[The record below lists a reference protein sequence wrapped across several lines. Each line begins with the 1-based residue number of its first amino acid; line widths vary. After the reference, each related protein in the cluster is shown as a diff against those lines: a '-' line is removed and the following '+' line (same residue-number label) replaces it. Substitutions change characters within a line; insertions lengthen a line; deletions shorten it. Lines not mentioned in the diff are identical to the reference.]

1 MKAECS
7 VEKIKEALTQVE
19 RITGKNLTLPIL
31 SAILIIVSK
40 NQCKLRSTN
49 LSIGI
54 EIDIPAKVTEEGV
67 VAVKGDIISQ
77 FFNTIK
83 TQGTITLESV
93 NDNLIIKTKESSSTI
108 KCLPSEDFP
117 TIPVVESNEYS
128 ISGKKFIEGLRSVY
142 YSASLSDIKPEI
154 ASIYI
159 YKNSEDLVFVA
170 TDSFRLAEKKVK
182 LNTNI
187 EFPEILLPFK
197 NTVEIIRVLQESTGD
212 IFIKSTKTQISFTDK
227 ERGIYLTSRIIDGIF
242 PDYKQILPK
251 EYTTE
256 VTVLKQDL
264 LQALKLSNI
273 FSDKFNQIV
282 LKVNIGEKFL
292 EINSKNNDV
301 GENTVK
307 VGIKCSGEDIS
318 MSFNQKYF
326 LDCFQSISEDT
337 VVLHFTQT
345 NRPMTIQGGAA
356 NSFLYLVMPL
366 NR

>member
-31 SAILIIVSK
+31 SAVLIIVSK

-67 VAVKGDIISQ
+67 VAVKGDIIAQ

-83 TQGTITLESV
+83 TQGTITLESI
-93 NDNLIIKTKESSSTI
+93 NDNLVITTKESSSTI

-117 TIPVVESNEYS
+117 TIPVVESVEY
-128 ISGKKFIEGLRSVY
+128 IIPNKKFIDGIRSVY
-142 YSASLSDIKPEI
+142 YSASISDIKPEI

-159 YKNSEDLVFVA
+159 YKNQEDLVFVA
-170 TDSFRLAEKKVK
+170 TDSFRLAEKKIK
-182 LNTNI
+182 INSQI
-187 EFPEILLPFK
+187 EFPEILIPFK
-197 NTVEIIRVLQESTGD
+197 NVVEIIRVLQDGVGD
-212 IFIKSTKTQISFTDK
+212 LIVRATKTQISFTDK

-251 EYTTE
+251 EHTTE

-264 LQALKLSNI
+264 LQALKLSTI
-273 FSDKFNQIV
+273 FSDKFNQII
-282 LKVNIGEKFL
+282 LKVDTEGKFL
-292 EINSKNNDV
+292 EIDSKNNDV
-301 GENTVK
+301 GENTIK
-307 VGIKCSGEDIS
+307 VNIKCSGENIS

-345 NRPMTIQGGAA
+345 NRPMTITGGTN